1 VKTTLS
7 WLKTHLDTE
16 ATTGAIVERLVML
29 GHDVDGV
36 DDPAKALAG
45 FRVARVVSAEQHP
58 NADRLRVCIVDA
70 GPEVDG
76 GAEIQVVCGAPN
88 ARAGMKGV
96 FGAAGVTVPRNG
108 MHLTESTIRGVASR
122 GMLMSAYELA
132 LSDDHEG
139 IIELPA
145 DAPVG
150 ARYVDYAGLGDP
162 VIDIKVTPNRADC
175 LGVRG
180 LARDLA
186 AAGLG
191 TLKPLD
197 ETPIAGK
204 FTSPIGIRLTDP
216 KACPLFLGRHIR
228 GLRNGQ
234 SPDWLKRR
242 LESIGLRPISV
253 LVDITNFLTFDLNRP
268 LHVFDA
274 GKVKGE
280 LVVRFAK
287 PGEMLLALNGR
298 EYALDP
304 EVTAIA
310 DDNGVASLGGV
321 MGGAPTGCT
330 ETTTEVFIEAA
341 LFDPVRT
348 AATGRRLE
356 IISDARYRFER
367 GLDPE
372 FTAPGLEIA
381 TRLVLE
387 LCGGEASEVVVA
399 GAVPQWRREYVL
411 HAGRI
416 AGLGGLAVAAEES
429 STILEALGFRVRRY
443 PEAAAPLIALSTP
456 VDGPDDLSV
465 TPPPWRGDVVGEADL
480 VEEVLRVKGYDEI
493 APVPLPRET
502 VVSRPAIE
510 PRRRRTE
517 LVRRALA
524 SRGLTEAVTYSF
536 IAVAAAARFGGGQA
550 ALRLVNPISADLDQM
565 RPSVLPNLLDAARR
579 NADRGFPDTA
589 LYEVGPLYR
598 DDTPDGQVNVASGL
612 RAGRMG
618 PRDWRAKPGD
628 GDLYAAKEDALAAL
642 AAAGAPV
649 DNIQVSG
656 EPPAWFHPGRSGVL
670 RLGPTVL
677 GHFGELHPEAIDAF
691 GAKGPIAAFEVFIEA
706 VPLPRAARAKPPL
719 KLSVFQPVE
728 RDFAFIVDRD
738 VPAETLLRAARG
750 VDRKLVTDIRLFDVY
765 EGKGL
770 PEGKKS
776 LAIAATLQPQDATLT
791 DAEIEAFSK
800 RLVAAVEKA
809 TGGTLRG

>member
-1 VKTTLS
+1 MKTTLS

-16 ATTGAIVERLVML
+16 ATIGEIVERLVML

-45 FRVARVVSAEQHP
+45 FKVARIVSAEQHP
-58 NADRLRVCIVDA
+58 NADRLRVCVVDA
-70 GPEVDG
+70 GDGEV
-76 GAEIQVVCGAPN
+76 QVVCGAPN
-88 ARAGMKGV
+88 ARTGMRGV
-96 FGAAGVTVPRNG
+96 FGPAGITVPRNG
-108 MHLTESTIRGVASR
+108 KKLEESTIRGVASR

-139 IIELPA
+139 IIELA
-145 DAPVG
+145 DDAPVG

-180 LARDLA
+180 IARDLA
-186 AAGLG
+186 AAGVG
-191 TLKPLD
+191 ALKPLD
-197 ETPIAGK
+197 ETKAPGK
-204 FTSPIGIRLTDP
+204 FTSPIGIKLTDL
-216 KACPLFLGRHIR
+216 KACPLLLGRHIR
-228 GLRNGQ
+228 GLKNGP

-242 LESIGLRPISV
+242 LESIGLRPISA

-274 GKVKGE
+274 GKVKGD
-280 LVVRFAK
+280 LVVRLAK
-287 PGEMLLALNGR
+287 LGEKLLALNGR

-310 DDNGVASLGGV
+310 DDNGVQSLGGV
-321 MGGAPTGCT
+321 MGGEPTSCT
-330 ETTTEVFIEAA
+330 EATTEVFIEAA

-367 GLDPE
+367 GIDPE
-372 FTAPGLEIA
+372 FTGPGLEIA

-387 LCGGEASEVVVA
+387 LCGGEPSEVVVA
-399 GAVPQWRREYVL
+399 GAVPEWRRHYTLRAEPRRRARRPRRRRL
-411 HAGRI
+411 HD
-416 AGLGGLAVAAEES
+416 
-429 STILEALGFRVRRY
+429 STKILEALGFAVE
-443 PEAAAPLIALSTP
+443 PQ
-456 VDGPDDLSV
+456 GGDLAV
-465 TPPPWRGDVVGEADL
+465 MPPPWRGDVVGEADL
-480 VEEVLRVKGYDEI
+480 VEEVLRVKGYDQI

-502 VVSRPAIE
+502 VISRPAIE

-517 LVRRALA
+517 LVRRTLA
-524 SRGLTEAVTYSF
+524 TRGLTEAVTYSF
-536 IAVAAAARFGGGQA
+536 ISAAAAERFGGGQP

-579 NADRGFPDTA
+579 NADRGLADIA
-589 LYEVGPLYR
+589 LFEVGPLYR
-598 DDTPDGQVNVASGL
+598 DDTPEGQANVAGGL
-612 RAGRMG
+612 RAGRLG
-618 PRDWRAKPGD
+618 ARDWRAKPGEA
-628 GDLYAAKEDALAAL
+628 DLYAAKEDALAAL

-656 EPPAWFHPGRSGVL
+656 EPPVWFHPGRSGVL
-670 RLGPTVL
+670 RLGSTVL
-677 GHFGELHPEAIDAF
+677 GWFGELHPEILDAF
-691 GAKGPIAAFEVFIEA
+691 GAKAPVAAFEVFIDA
-706 VPLPRAARAKPPL
+706 VALPRGSRSRPLL

-770 PEGKKS
+770 PDGKKS
-776 LAIAATLQPQDATLT
+776 LAIAVTLQPQDATLT
-791 DAEIEAFSK
+791 EAEIEAFSS
-800 RLVAAVEKA
+800 RLVATVEKA

>member
-1 VKTTLS
+1 MKTSLS

-16 ATTGAIVERLVML
+16 ATIDEIVARLVML

-36 DDPAKALAG
+36 DDPAKALADVK
-45 FRVARVVSAEQHP
+45 VARIVSAVQHP
-58 NADRLRVCIVDA
+58 NADRLRVCVVDA
-70 GPEVDG
+70 GDG
-76 GAEIQVVCGAPN
+76 QVQVVCGAPN
-88 ARAGMKGV
+88 ARTGMKGV
-96 FGAAGVTVPRNG
+96 FGRAGVTVPRTAKK
-108 MHLTESTIRGVASR
+108 LEESTIRGVASR

-132 LSDDHEG
+132 TSDDHEG
-139 IIELPA
+139 IIDLPD

-150 ARYVDYAGLGDP
+150 TRYIDYAGLGDP

-186 AAGLG
+186 AAGIG

-197 ETPIAGK
+197 EVPVPGT
-204 FTSPIGIRLTDP
+204 FRSPIGITLTDL

-228 GLRNGQ
+228 GLKNGP

-242 LESIGLRPISV
+242 LESIGLRPISA

-274 GKVKGE
+274 GKVKGN

-287 PGEMLLALNGR
+287 PGEKLLALNGR

-304 EVTAIA
+304 DVTAIA
-310 DDNGVASLGGV
+310 DDNGVESLGGV
-321 MGGAPTGCT
+321 MGGEPSGCT
-330 ETTTEVFIEAA
+330 EETTEVFIEAA

-399 GAVPQWRREYVL
+399 GAVPEWRRSYTLRDTRVAE
-411 HAGRI
+411 
-416 AGLGGLAVAAEES
+416 LGGLAVAPSES
-429 STILEALGFRVRRY
+429 TSTLEGLGF
-443 PEAAAPLIALSTP
+443 
-456 VDGPDDLSV
+456 SV
-465 TPPPWRGDVVGEADL
+465 TPRSDDALDVLPPPWRGDIVGEADL
-480 VEEVLRVKGYDEI
+480 VEEVLRVKGFDEI

-502 VVSRPAIE
+502 VISRAAIE
-510 PRRRRTE
+510 PRRRRLD
-517 LVRRALA
+517 LVRRTLA
-524 SRGLTEAVTYSF
+524 ARGLTEAVTFSF
-536 IAVAAAARFGGGQA
+536 LSAASAERFGGGQP

-579 NADRGFPDTA
+579 NADRGFADTA
-589 LYEVGPLYR
+589 LYEVGPIYR
-598 DDTPDGQVNVASGL
+598 DDTPEGQANAAGGL
-612 RAGRMG
+612 RAGRLG
-618 PRDWRAKPGD
+618 PRDWRIKPSEA
-628 GDLYAAKEDALAAL
+628 DLFAVKEDALAAL
-642 AAAGAPV
+642 ATAGAPI
-649 DNIQVSG
+649 DNLQVSG
-656 EPPAWFHPGRSGVL
+656 EPPVWFHPGRAGVV

-677 GHFGELHPEAIDAF
+677 GHFGELHPDIVEAFDIR
-691 GAKGPIAAFEVFIEA
+691 GAAAAFEVFLDA
-706 VPLPRAARAKPPL
+706 VALPRAAGRARPPL
-719 KLSVFQPVE
+719 RLSVFQPVE

-738 VPAETLLRAARG
+738 VSAETLLRAARG
-750 VDRKLVTDIRLFDVY
+750 IDRKLVTDIRLFDLY

-770 PEGKKS
+770 PDGKKS
-776 LAIAATLQPQDATLT
+776 LAIAVTLQPQDATLT

-800 RLVAAVEKA
+800 RLVATIEKA